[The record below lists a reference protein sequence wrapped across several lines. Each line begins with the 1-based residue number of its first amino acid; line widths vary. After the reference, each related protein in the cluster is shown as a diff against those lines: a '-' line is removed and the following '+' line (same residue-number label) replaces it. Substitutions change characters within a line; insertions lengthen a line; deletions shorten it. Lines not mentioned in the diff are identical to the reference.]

1 MARRSRRCRRWT
13 VPRSRPHPPHRSRG
27 TRVRR
32 RLPILTGVPAL
43 GVPRAPRPGRGG
55 RWRQRRRRRA
65 ATPWRRDHRPGG
77 SRRAIQ
83 CERGEHS
90 STPCPYPDTMLRDE
104 VGRVAGNAVHAT
116 WEAVV
121 RFGALGPRHRRARK
135 FSRFGNGSLI
145 AFPPTV
151 IFGEG
156 RIAVGEGSI
165 IGPLAS
171 LSAGMPTQANLRGDP
186 VITIGDRCMLGKGI
200 GIVGHERIDI
210 GNDIWTGHYVYV
222 TDQNHGY
229 EVLDL
234 PIGTQM
240 WKNEPVSVGD
250 G

>member
-1 MARRSRRCRRWT
+1 
-13 VPRSRPHPPHRSRG
+13 
-27 TRVRR
+27 
-32 RLPILTGVPAL
+32 
-43 GVPRAPRPGRGG
+43 
-55 RWRQRRRRRA
+55 
-65 ATPWRRDHRPGG
+65 
-77 SRRAIQ
+77 
-83 CERGEHS
+83 
-90 STPCPYPDTMLRDE
+90 MLRDE
-104 VGRVAGNAVHAT
+104 VGRVAGDAVHAT

-229 EVLDL
+229 EDLDL

-250 G
+250 GSWLGHGAVILPGSRIGKHVVVAAGAIVAGLDVPDLSVVAGVPARVVRRYVAGEWRAVAPREGSPPGCGDEGGD